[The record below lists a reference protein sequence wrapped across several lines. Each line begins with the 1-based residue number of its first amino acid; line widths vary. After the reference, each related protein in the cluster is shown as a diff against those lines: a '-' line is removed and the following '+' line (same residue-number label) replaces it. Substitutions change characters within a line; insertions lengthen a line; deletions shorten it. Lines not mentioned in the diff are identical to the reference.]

1 MIDAN
6 YSVNGSNE
14 SPVFECPLRA
24 FCLRRKRAPYA
35 RYRQCFWDIALTIF
49 LYPTPAQFMALST
62 FRRSQGKE
70 YTHEEKLDQIPTIHL
85 NVIQAIKT
93 LIAKAEDFRL
103 DKKVHAKTSFEFVRN
118 MSDFEVITPE
128 VANSIEE
135 VWLDPTMQDVW
146 ARRSEYQIIESV
158 KYYFEK
164 LRTISDPEYVPTKD
178 DILYTRVRTSGIV
191 TERYEIE
198 KTAFEMYDVG
208 GQKNE
213 RKKWIHCFDNV
224 TAVIFVAAIS
234 EYDQNLY
241 EDGSTNRMVSLTCT
255 GIVV

>member
-1 MIDAN
+1 M
-6 YSVNGSNE
+6 SQ
-14 SPVFECPLRA
+14 
-24 FCLRRKRAPYA
+24 CLWWHP
-35 RYRQCFWDIALTIF
+35 
-49 LYPTPAQFMALST
+49 
-62 FRRSQGKE
+62 GKE
-70 YTHEEKLDQIPTIHL
+70 FTKEEKVGQIPTIHL

-93 LIAKAEDFRL
+93 LVGKAEEFGL
-103 DKKVHAKTSFEFVRN
+103 DKKISAKTSFEFVKD
-118 MSDFEVITPE
+118 MSDFDAITPE

-135 VWLDPTMQDVW
+135 VWLDAAMQEVW
-146 ARRSEYQIIESV
+146 AKRSEYQIIESV
-158 KYYFEK
+158 KYYFDQ
-164 LRTISDPEYVPTKD
+164 LRTIGEPDYVPTKD

-198 KTAFEMYDVG
+198 KTPFEMYDVG

-241 EDGSTNRMVSLTCT
+241 EDGSTNRMVSSTDALN
-255 GIVV
+255 

>member
-1 MIDAN
+1 M
-6 YSVNGSNE
+6 G
-14 SPVFECPLRA
+14 
-24 FCLRRKRAPYA
+24 
-35 RYRQCFWDIALTIF
+35 
-49 LYPTPAQFMALST
+49 
-62 FRRSQGKE
+62 
-70 YTHEEKLDQIPTIHL
+70 QIPTIHL

-93 LIAKAEDFRL
+93 LVGKAEEFGL
-103 DKKVHAKTSFEFVRN
+103 DKKISAKTSFEFVKD
-118 MSDFEVITPE
+118 MSDFDAITPE

-135 VWLDPTMQDVW
+135 VWLDAAMQEVW
-146 ARRSEYQIIESV
+146 AKRSEYQIIESV
-158 KYYFEK
+158 KYYFDQ
-164 LRTISDPEYVPTKD
+164 LRTIGEPDYVPTKD

-198 KTAFEMYDVG
+198 KTPFEMYDVG

-241 EDGSTNRMVSLTCT
+241 EDGSTNRMVSSTDALN
-255 GIVV
+255 